1 MTGPHSPL
9 SKSDLTAAKFE
20 SLLLR
25 LDTDRNQAGE
35 KYEEIRWKLVKFFQW
50 SSCLEAEELA
60 DETFNRVAE
69 KLASEEEGIKDVVAF
84 AWGVAKRIRQEAL
97 RKDAKT
103 VGLPDLPGADT
114 MLADSRVPVDAQHEL
129 TGNQRHLKCLRRCIQ
144 HFSATDRQLLLA
156 YHSPRGRRIEGRRR
170 LAQENGITMIALRV
184 RANRLRFKLEECI
197 KRCLG
202 STAD

>member
-1 MTGPHSPL
+1 MTRHHSPL
-9 SKSDLTAAKFE
+9 PKNDLTAAKFE

-25 LDTDRNQAGE
+25 LDTERNRAGE

-50 SSCLEAEELA
+50 SSCLEAEDLA

-84 AWGVAKRIRQEAL
+84 TWGVAKRIRQEAL

-114 MLADSRVPVDAQHEL
+114 MLTDSRAPADAQPEL
-129 TGNQRHLKCLRRCIQ
+129 TGNQKHLKCLRRCIQ
-144 HFSATDRQLLLA
+144 HFSARDRGLLLA
-156 YHSPRGRRIEGRRR
+156 YHSTRGRRIEGRRR
-170 LAQENGITMIALRV
+170 LAQENGITMVALRV

-202 STAD
+202 SIAD